1 MVFAGFQLCAIDS
14 AKPLEKG
21 EWEIGIIK
29 PIRFGLGNG
38 REIFTYKLLTLK
50 MPNVSYKKLRWRK
63 SDWDISTRH
72 SLYYPTPFL
81 KWLQSPLGMELG
93 GPNMFALISPE
104 FDIPHMVSIW
114 NSVIA
119 TREIIENVHFT
130 GIAEFGIA
138 FGANELAKESTVDLP
153 FIFTRLAV
161 YYNGAVVKMGSSI
174 HSKINKHWGYVVSG
188 EAFLMPGAPGEFA
201 FENTSQI
208 EWERH
213 SGFRVLFGYKLIY
226 GEYPFGGQAHIFPA
240 FDFIWRRG

>member
-153 FIFTRLAV
+153 FIFPRLAV
-161 YYNGAVVKMGSSI
+161 YYTGAVVKMGSSI